1 MTSKYVGY
9 VVAANLGAVLLV
21 IGVILLVNL
30 RWCTKCMQKKVDLN
44 DIMKKFDSWDSQHLR
59 IGEKGIDDY
68 DKNNL

>member
-1 MTSKYVGY
+1 
-9 VVAANLGAVLLV
+9 
-21 IGVILLVNL
+21 
-30 RWCTKCMQKKVDLN
+30 MQKKVDLN